1 MTDGAITK
9 RSVPRRMSLFAR
21 LRHRFQ
27 GGSATKGG
35 HTVAPVGAM
44 SVQAPRPVGPPPEP
58 RTVRQWLYGPGFII
72 PGDADYVLE
81 LVKPFHLDPSM
92 TMLDMGCGLGGAARA
107 VSRVFKAYVAGFE
120 RDPELARR
128 ATEISL
134 AQGFARHNQLSAY
147 NPETFEL
154 RTGFY
159 DHALAREATY
169 QVVQKE
175 RFLRVLN
182 QAMKP
187 MGQLILTDFVRD
199 RDAGD
204 KPELAAWEAMQEP
217 KPQLWTAAQYT
228 DCFKSLGFDLRIAN
242 DVTADYR
249 RMVLLA
255 WKNFLERDELRQLR
269 SSQAAPVIDEV
280 ERSLRTVAALE
291 SGALRFYYFV
301 ALSSRR
307 RGPTAS

>member
-1 MTDGAITK
+1 MTDSAITK
-9 RSVPRRMSLFAR
+9 RSVPRRMSLLAR
-21 LRHRFQ
+21 LRQRFQ
-27 GGSATKGG
+27 GASRPKAE
-35 HTVAPVGAM
+35 HVVAPVAA
-44 SVQAPRPVGPPPEP
+44 SPVQAARPMGPPPEP
-58 RTVRQWLYGPGFII
+58 RTVRQWLYGPGFLT
-72 PGDADYVLE
+72 PGGADYVLE
-81 LVKPFHLDPSM
+81 LVEPFHLDPSM
-92 TMLDMGCGLGGAARA
+92 TMLDMGCGLGGGARA
-107 VSRVFKAYVAGFE
+107 ISREFKTYVAGFE
-120 RDPELARR
+120 RDPELAQR
-128 ATEISL
+128 ATEVSL

-154 RTGFY
+154 RSGFY

-199 RDAGD
+199 RDAGE
-204 KPELAAWEAMQEP
+204 KPELAVWEAMQDP

-228 DCFKSLGFDLRIAN
+228 DCFKSLGFDLRIAK

-249 RMVLLA
+249 RMILVA

-269 SSQAAPVIDEV
+269 QSQAAPVIDEV

-291 SGALRFYYFV
+291 SGALKFFYFV

-307 RGPTAS
+307 RGPSVS